1 MAFHALGNIH
11 TEEVEDYDELKAL
24 NYWVRAIEVG
34 CKESY
39 NNIATYLAEGVV
51 ASVDKEKANLFDR
64 MGAAKGCI
72 IARNLLGCYEYFDKG
87 NHEKGIRHWKI
98 AAAAGNQ
105 ISLNQLKKIYIADG
119 ELPGKEFISKED
131 LDKAFRICHETQQE
145 FKREGRGKHGHS
157 DIAPSRCSGLVER

>member
-1 MAFHALGNIH
+1 
-11 TEEVEDYDELKAL
+11 
-24 NYWVRAIEVG
+24 
-34 CKESY
+34 
-39 NNIATYLAEGVV
+39 
-51 ASVDKEKANLFDR
+51 

-105 ISLNQLKKIYIADG
+105 MQLKKIYIADG

-131 LDKAFRICHETQQE
+131 LDKAFRICHKAQQE
-145 FKREGRGKHGHS
+145 VKSEGREKQL
-157 DIAPSRCSGLVER
+157 A